1 MNKPTIIN
9 ISKEQ
14 LLTESSIATFA
25 AQIKNIL
32 RNVLSLEAYRAII
45 REEDEEQEKFIIKG
59 SKKDVV
65 AFADT
70 LEKEKQYAKDYMEH
84 GLGSQQ
90 LTDTKLELEKSIHN
104 FEKTTGIIWPIG

>member
-1 MNKPTIIN
+1 MDNPIVINVSKNK
-9 ISKEQ
+9 
-14 LLTESSIATFA
+14 LLTESSIASFA

-45 REEDEEQEKFIIKG
+45 REEEETKFVVKG
-59 SKKDVV
+59 SKKDVM

-84 GLGSQQ
+84 GLGSSE
-90 LTDTKLELEKSIHN
+90 LSDTKLELEKSIHN
-104 FEKTTGIIWPIG
+104 FEKTTGVKWPIG

>member
-1 MNKPTIIN
+1 MKEPIVIN
-9 ISKEQ
+9 VSKQ
-14 LLTESSIATFA
+14 HLLTESSISRFA
-25 AQIKNIL
+25 AQIKDIL

-45 REEDEEQEKFIIKG
+45 REEDEVKETYVVKG

-84 GLGSQQ
+84 GLGSPE

>member
-1 MNKPTIIN
+1 MNNPVIIN
-9 ISKEQ
+9 VSKEQ

-45 REEDEEQEKFIIKG
+45 REEDAVEEKYVVKG
-59 SKKDVV
+59 SKKDVM

-70 LEKEKQYAKDYMEH
+70 LDKEKQYAKDYMEH
-84 GLGSQQ
+84 GLGSPQ
-90 LTDTKLELEKSIHN
+90 LADTKLELEKSIHN
-104 FEKTTGIIWPIG
+104 FEKTTGIKWPVG

>member
-1 MNKPTIIN
+1 MEKPIVIN
-9 ISKEQ
+9 ISREK

-32 RNVLSLEAYRAII
+32 RSVLSLEAYRAII
-45 REEDEEQEKFIIKG
+45 REEEQETKFIVKG
-59 SKKDVV
+59 SKKDVM

-70 LEKEKQYAKDYMEH
+70 LDKEKEYAKDYMEH
-84 GLGSQQ
+84 GLGSPE

-104 FEKTTGIIWPIG
+104 FEKTTGIKWPIG